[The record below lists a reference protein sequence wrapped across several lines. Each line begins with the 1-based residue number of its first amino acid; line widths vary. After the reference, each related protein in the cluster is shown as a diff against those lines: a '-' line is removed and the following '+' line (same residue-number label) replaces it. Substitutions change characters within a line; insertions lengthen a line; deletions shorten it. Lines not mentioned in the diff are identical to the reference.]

1 MDRTDPGQP
10 LLGFAEVLGGK
21 REVWEYAALVTSL
34 DSEILTLGQLYRSRA
49 DCENAFDELKNHWGW
64 GGFTTQDL
72 KRCRLL
78 AASVALI
85 YNWWSLFVRLADPD
99 QHREVIT
106 SRPLLLQAIARKTQ
120 HAGRTT
126 LLVSS
131 THGEQQVARRA
142 YLRIARFFASWRAKA
157 EQLDA
162 VQRWYRILSEALR
175 KYLRG
180 RQLIPPARLQPG

>member
-1 MDRTDPGQP
+1 M
-10 LLGFAEVLGGK
+10 LVLPREQVRRK
-21 REVWEYAALVTSL
+21 RVNL
-34 DSEILTLGQLYRSRA
+34 
-49 DCENAFDELKNHWGW
+49 
-64 GGFTTQDL
+64 
-72 KRCRLL
+72 
-78 AASVALI
+78 
-85 YNWWSLFVRLADPD
+85 
-99 QHREVIT
+99 HREVIT

-126 LLVSS
+126 LSVSS
-131 THGEQQVARRA
+131 THGEQQMARRA
-142 YLRIARFFASWRAKA
+142 YLRIARFFARLRAKA